1 MTTQQIEIPP
11 KLIPVFTGEADV
23 RGSYGGRGS
32 AKTRTFAKM
41 SAVRAYMWDAAGRDG
56 QIVCARQFMNSLA
69 DSSFEEIKS
78 AILSE
83 PWLAAAFEIGDR
95 YIRTKSG
102 RVYYTFVGL
111 DRNISSIKSKAR
123 ILLCWVDEAEPVT
136 EKAWVVLIPTL
147 REEDSELWVTWNPER
162 AAAPVHKRFREHSN
176 ARYKVVEMNWRDN
189 PWFPKTLERQ
199 RVRDLNE
206 RPDQYPHIW
215 EGHFVTF
222 QEGAYWAK
230 QLRDAELENRITKI
244 GRDPLQRVRAFWDL
258 GGRGMKSDATAI
270 WIVQFI
276 GKIINV
282 IDYYEA
288 VGQPIGA
295 HIDWLRSRKYDKAL
309 CVLPHDGEPRS
320 PVADASW
327 QTALEAAGFETEIIP
342 NQGAG
347 AAKQRIEAARR
358 RFPLVWFNED
368 TTKSGR
374 LALGW
379 YHEKIDEERNVG
391 LGPEHDWSSHAAD
404 AFGMMCQAYEEP
416 TSTADEYADYDYKV
430 V

>member
-1 MTTQQIEIPP
+1 
-11 KLIPVFTGEADV
+11 
-23 RGSYGGRGS
+23 
-32 AKTRTFAKM
+32 
-41 SAVRAYMWDAAGRDG
+41 
-56 QIVCARQFMNSLA
+56 
-69 DSSFEEIKS
+69 
-78 AILSE
+78 
-83 PWLAAAFEIGDR
+83 
-95 YIRTKSG
+95 
-102 RVYYTFVGL
+102 
-111 DRNISSIKSKAR
+111 
-123 ILLCWVDEAEPVT
+123 
-136 EKAWVVLIPTL
+136 
-147 REEDSELWVTWNPER
+147 
-162 AAAPVHKRFREHSN
+162 
-176 ARYKVVEMNWRDN
+176 
-189 PWFPKTLERQ
+189 
-199 RVRDLNE
+199 
-206 RPDQYPHIW
+206 
-215 EGHFVTF
+215 
-222 QEGAYWAK
+222 
-230 QLRDAELENRITKI
+230 
-244 GRDPLQRVRAFWDL
+244 
-258 GGRGMKSDATAI
+258 
-270 WIVQFI
+270 
-276 GKIINV
+276 
-282 IDYYEA
+282 